1 MTIDKAYRFVNYIA
15 NKKQYGSIKPVDFN
29 LLAPQAQIEAIMKA
43 FGNPK
48 TYENGMPIPIIG
60 HSMTIKTQD
69 NLRPILK
76 YHNNPAFVLGG
87 SSGNWNV
94 GDKISG
100 DVTGGTGVIN
110 LVTGANPTVTLNY
123 TKTGS
128 IDFDGTEAITNVTDT
143 GAATSS
149 GAPTFLGFTTVSN
162 ELAYPSDYL
171 HIDRLERLD
180 GTEVDHLTTSE
191 IGNRRK
197 SLIKTPSTDYPVSAM
212 YEDKIRI
219 YPDLTDVVIVYVRYP
234 VTPVWAYTLSGSNPV
249 YDSGN
254 SVHFELPSDMHNEIC
269 MLILQNVG
277 VNLSHAELT
286 QFAQAKEIQGA

>member
-1 MTIDKAYRFVNYIA
+1 MTIDQAYRFVNYIA

-48 TYENGMPIPIIG
+48 TYQNGVPIPIVG

-76 YHNNPAFVLGG
+76 YHNNPGIVLSG

-94 GDKISG
+94 GDNISG
-100 DVTGGTGVIN
+100 DVSGATGVIT
-110 LVTGANPTVTLNY
+110 LVAGANPDITLNY

-128 IDFDGTEAITNVTDT
+128 VDFDGSEAITNNTVT
-143 GAATSS
+143 GAATGSA
-149 GAPTFLGFTTVSN
+149 APTFVGFATANN
-162 ELAYPSDYL
+162 ELAYPADYL

-180 GTEVDHLTTSE
+180 GTEVDHLVTSE

-197 SLIKTPSTDYPVSAM
+197 SLIKTPSTDYLVSAM

-219 YPDLTDVVIVYVRYP
+219 YPDLTDVVIIYVRYP
-234 VTPVWAYTLSGSNPV
+234 VTPEWAYTLSGSNPV

-254 SVHFELPSDMHNEIC
+254 SVDFELPDDMHNEIC